1 MQTKQCMGAGRSSLD
16 SGQDSTT
23 INRGVCKGSRW
34 ISTVFSHSVQCD
46 SGVSKCSTHSSRVRK
61 VDCEKAVQLN
71 VKPPSALYYSVSENF
86 LEMEDLGERFS
97 ELMGERETRDALK
110 FLLDLDTKDLLAY
123 TLILKNVHRSTF
135 LYLLI
140 AN

>member
-1 MQTKQCMGAGRSSLD
+1 MKV
-16 SGQDSTT
+16 
-23 INRGVCKGSRW
+23 I
-34 ISTVFSHSVQCD
+34 
-46 SGVSKCSTHSSRVRK
+46 CSNEEV
-61 VDCEKAVQLN
+61 VQLN
-71 VKPPSALYYSVSENF
+71 VKDPSALCYSVSEKF

-110 FLLDLDTKDLLAY
+110 FLLGLDTKDLLAY
-123 TLILKNVHRSTF
+123 TLILKKVHRSTF

>member
-1 MQTKQCMGAGRSSLD
+1 MKVISS
-16 SGQDSTT
+16 
-23 INRGVCKGSRW
+23 N
-34 ISTVFSHSVQCD
+34 
-46 SGVSKCSTHSSRVRK
+46 
-61 VDCEKAVQLN
+61 EKAVQLN
-71 VKPPSALYYSVSENF
+71 VKPPSALYYSVSEKF

-123 TLILKNVHRSTF
+123 TLILKKVHRSTF
-135 LYLLI
+135 LCLFI